1 MNTEEAMIGST
12 PAGLPV
18 RGVQRSAAL
27 LSLTAAWFALALF
40 AALHLLKPELDP
52 SWRLASEYAIGR
64 HRWIMALTFLALAIS
79 CASLVVAIH
88 PQVQTVGGRIGLA
101 SIAGRCHLDDRCS
114 ALSNRSDHGRQG
126 RRHNSRQPSW
136 PRVDD
141 RHPGFP
147 GRGFARQLEPVSE
160 PRVGLLAPLAAR
172 QCSLDLGRAGSDA
185 RGSGCHPAGEWRL
198 RSKRPGRLAEPPDDP
213 DLLRLARDCLTRR
226 AAHERGRI
234 PRLVR

>member
-88 PQVQTVGGRIGLA
+88 PQVQTVGGRIGSR
-101 SIAGRCHLDDRCS
+101 SIAGRCHLDGRWQ
-114 ALSNRSDHGRQG
+114 RSFQSHPITAGRDAVTTHGSLHG
-126 RRHNSRQPSW
+126 LASMIGI
-136 PRVDD
+136 
-141 RHPGFP
+141 PGFP
-147 GRGFARQLEPVSE
+147 VAALLVSWSLS
-160 PRVGLLAPLAAR
+160 RNLAWVSWRRLPLGSAAI
-172 QCSLDLGRAGSDA
+172 DLGSR
-185 RGSGCHPAGEWRL
+185 WF
-198 RSKRPGRLAEPPDDP
+198 
-213 DLLRLARDCLTRR
+213 
-226 AAHERGRI
+226 
-234 PRLVR
+234 